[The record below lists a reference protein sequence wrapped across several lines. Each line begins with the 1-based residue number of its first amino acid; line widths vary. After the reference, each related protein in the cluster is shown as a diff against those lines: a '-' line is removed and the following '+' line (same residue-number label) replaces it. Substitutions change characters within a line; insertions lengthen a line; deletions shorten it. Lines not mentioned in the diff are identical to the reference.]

1 MKKRVYLIVF
11 ICLFL
16 LFHFKLDAQESNQT
30 ISSNLKWSERMA
42 LSIIKRHP
50 KAWQIDYHPE
60 PKWDYKIGM
69 ILTAFEKLNA
79 QKNSQIYYDYVKDY
93 ADIFIDKEGR
103 FPNFN
108 PEDHNIDFINAG
120 KILFGLYDKTKYSKY
135 LTALKTLRNQ
145 FDTHPRTVSGGFWHK
160 KIYPNQMWLDGL
172 YMGQPFYA
180 RFNTTF
186 ENGSK
191 LDDVAHQFQI
201 LHNSTLD
208 PKTGLFFHAFDESKQ
223 MPWANKET
231 GTAPHIW
238 LRAIGWYAMSLV
250 DVLDYFPVNHPK
262 RAMLIAH
269 LQELTT
275 AISKFQD
282 ASGLWYQIP
291 NRQTGEGN
299 YLEASGSSMIV
310 YAIAKGV
317 HKGYLTS
324 NFEKIAQNGFNG
336 LITKLIKVDAN
347 GELHITQVCKSAG
360 LGGNPYR
367 DGSYEYYMSE
377 KVVTDNSHGLG
388 AFLLAAIE
396 LDK

>member
-16 LFHFKLDAQESNQT
+16 LFHFKLDAQEREQT

-93 ADIFIDKEGR
+93 ADIFIDKDGR

-120 KILFGLYDKTKYSKY
+120 KILFGLYDKTKDSKY

-180 RFNTTF
+180 RFTTTF

-191 LDDVAHQFQI
+191 LDDVAHQFQT
-201 LHNSTLD
+201 LHNRTLD

-291 NRQTGEGN
+291 NIQTGEGN